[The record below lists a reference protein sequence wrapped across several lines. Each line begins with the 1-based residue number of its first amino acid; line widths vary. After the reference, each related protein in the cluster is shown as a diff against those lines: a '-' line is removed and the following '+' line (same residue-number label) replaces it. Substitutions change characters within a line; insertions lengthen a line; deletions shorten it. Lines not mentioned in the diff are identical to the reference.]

1 MAEYKV
7 KRDYAAIYSRLYGEE
22 VVLSFRKGEVVE
34 IEDGA
39 QAEWVE
45 RDSPGTLEV
54 VGPQKDGGKPRA
66 LGGPGKDRQVRGAS
80 KR

>member
-7 KRDYAAIYSRLYGEE
+7 KRDYAAIYSGLYGEE
-22 VVLSFRKGEVVE
+22 VSLCFRKGEVVE

-39 QAEWVE
+39 QADWVE

-54 VGPQKDGGKPRA
+54 VGKRA
-66 LGGPGKDRQVRGAS
+66 LGGPGKDRQVRGAN